1 MPGLL
6 HSRIPEPQLMEE
18 AEQAKAYAE
27 ADFRQ
32 PHNMF
37 VRAFRERFGPAA
49 SGVFLDL
56 GCGTADISC
65 RFARAFPETTIH
77 GIDGSAAMLGFARK
91 ALTERGLSRRIT
103 LFQRIIPVSR
113 LPRRDYHGIIVN
125 SLLHHLPDPLVL
137 WQAIKQ
143 AARENAPVFV
153 MDLLRPETRE
163 DAVKIVETYSGKE
176 PEILKRDFFNSLLAA
191 YRPEEVLI
199 QLRGEG
205 LDYLNME
212 TVSDRHFIVWGRIT

>member
-1 MPGLL
+1 MPDRL
-6 HSRIPEPQLMEE
+6 HSRIPEPELMEE
-18 AEQAKAYAE
+18 TEQARAYAE
-27 ADFRQ
+27 ADFRE

-49 SGVFLDL
+49 SGTFLDM

-65 RFARAFPETTIH
+65 RFARAFPETFIH
-77 GIDGSAAMLGFARK
+77 GIDGSAAMLRFAGKAVTETGF
-91 ALTERGLSRRIT
+91 SHRIT
-103 LFQRIIPVSR
+103 LFQQIIPASR
-113 LPRRDYHGIIVN
+113 LPRKDYHGIIVN
-125 SLLHHLPDPLVL
+125 SLLHHLPDPQVL

-143 AARENAPVFV
+143 AACKNAPVFV

-163 DAVKIVETYSGKE
+163 HAERIVETYSGKE

-199 QLRGEG
+199 QLKGEG
-205 LDYLNME
+205 LDYLNLK